1 MIPKI
6 IHQIY
11 WDFYGN
17 NKDIPEKWKS
27 HHQSWKDKFPEPE
40 YQHILWDYDK
50 SKDLIEKEYNWFLE
64 TWNNYPKHIQRAD
77 AIRYFILYRY
87 GGIYADLDCEVRE
100 NFYQYL
106 DQNNINLAESIHSNE
121 KRNTMN
127 HLMASDKN
135 NEKWKK
141 VFSNLEKKKKL
152 GSTIESTGPA
162 ILNVLKD
169 ENINVLSCKDFNPLK
184 KRPWWR
190 YHIENT
196 FFTTLDEEKMKYW
209 DSAKV
214 VHHSSESWYTEEAY
228 HYIKTYRIFI
238 LIMLFVLIIFTKKF
252 LYQI

>member
-6 IHQIY
+6 IHQT
-11 WDFYGN
+11 WKN
-17 NKDIPEKWKS
+17 ETIPDKWKNY
-27 HHQSWKDKFPEPE
+27 HASWKKHFPGPE
-40 YQHILWDYDK
+40 YKHILWTDK
-50 SKDLIEKEYNWFLE
+50 DNREFIKQNYNWFLD
-64 TWNNYPKHIQRAD
+64 TFDNYPKNIQRAD
-77 AIRYFILYRY
+77 AIRYFILYHY

-127 HLMASDKN
+127 HLMASNKN

-141 VFSNLEKKKKL
+141 VFTNLEKKKKL
-152 GSTIESTGPA
+152 GSTIQSTGPA

-169 ENINVLSCKDFNPLK
+169 ENINLLSCKDFNPLK
-184 KRPWWR
+184 RRPWWR
-190 YHIENT
+190 HTIENT
-196 FFTTLDEEKMKYW
+196 FFTTLDEEKIKHW

-228 HYIKTYRIFI
+228 HYIKTYGIFI
-238 LIMLFVLIIFTKKF
+238 LIILIVLYFLYKKF
-252 LYQI
+252 SR

>member
-6 IHQIY
+6 IHQT
-11 WDFYGN
+11 WKN
-17 NKDIPEKWKS
+17 ETIPDNWKS
-27 HHQSWKDKFPEPE
+27 YHDSWKKHFPEPE
-40 YQHILWDYDK
+40 YKHILWTDK
-50 SKDLIEKEYNWFLE
+50 DNREFIKQNYNWFLD
-64 TWNNYPKHIQRAD
+64 TFDNYPKNIQRAD
-77 AIRYFILYRY
+77 AIRYFILYHY

-127 HLMASDKN
+127 HLMASNKN

-141 VFSNLEKKKKL
+141 VFTNLEKKKKL
-152 GSTIESTGPA
+152 GSTIQSTGPA

-169 ENINVLSCKDFNPLK
+169 ENINVLGCKDFNPLK
-184 KRPWWR
+184 RRSWWR
-190 YHIENT
+190 HTIENT
-196 FFTTLDEEKMKYW
+196 FFTTLDEEKIKHW

-228 HYIKTYRIFI
+228 YYIKTYGIFI
-238 LIMLFVLIIFTKKF
+238 LIILIVLYLLYKKF
-252 LYQI
+252 SR